1 MAVRYYYE
9 IGVKLDGVRA
19 CHTPIWPSLTRDSKE
34 VEEVETPRPR
44 GVAEFFSP
52 FAETLE
58 F

>member
-1 MAVRYYYE
+1 MDVRYYYE

-19 CHTPIWPSLTRDSKE
+19 HHTSIQPSLTRESK
-34 VEEVETPRPR
+34 EVETPRPR

-52 FAETLE
+52 FGETLE